1 MSAQTKYGYFT
12 VKGDAGGIYDLAP
25 YTIDSFINEAAT
37 GKLKPGM
44 AVVTGTKAGLQ
55 VKLPTA
61 AGNTFEGVVTNRRT
75 TEHGIEGEVT
85 LRNKATVGV
94 MRQGRIWALL
104 ADGIKPA
111 YNGAAYVVATGDE
124 AGCFTTASSG
134 NIAINA
140 RFLSADEDGIAL
152 VELLGQ
158 DVV

>member
-12 VKGDAGGIYDLAP
+12 VKGGAGGIYDLAP

-37 GKLKPGM
+37 GALKPGM

-61 AGNTFEGVVTNRRT
+61 AGDTFEGVVTNRRT
-75 TEHGIEGEVT
+75 TEHGIEGEVA

-94 MRQGRIWALL
+94 MRQGRIWGLL
-104 ADGIKPA
+104 AEGINPT

-140 RFLSADEDGIAL
+140 RFLSTGDDGIAL
-152 VELLGQ
+152 VELMGQ